1 MTAKYFVT
9 LCALMGI
16 NNLNSV
22 EAAKLAAQ
30 AQLEVESLN
39 DLGSAFDNAFAFLE
53 EAQQMGAPPSANLL

>member
-1 MTAKYFVT
+1 
-9 LCALMGI
+9 MGI